1 MFNAFQLRQFA
12 DILEAT
18 ARGLRDVADH
28 PDGLPAK
35 SSAPAEPQT
44 PLRECNLSVRGQKVC
59 MRLGVQTVEQL
70 AAKTER
76 EVTRV
81 KGCGVT
87 GLNELREALRQH
99 GKTFVVP
106 ML

>member
-28 PDGLPAK
+28 PEGLPAQAAK
-35 SSAPAEPQT
+35 PAEPQT
-44 PLRECNLSVRGQKVC
+44 PLRECDLSIRSKKVC
-59 MRLGVQTVEQL
+59 MRLGIETVEQL

-76 EVTRV
+76 EITRV
-81 KGCGVT
+81 KGCGVS

-99 GKTFVVP
+99 GKVFAES
-106 ML
+106 MI